1 MIFFGNLSSFS
12 CQTMLLKVMLLRGR
26 MKRGEMVMGRQRQ
39 AEKKVEK
46 GRRVVMRMQRK
57 KKRVRS

>member
-1 MIFFGNLSSFS
+1 
-12 CQTMLLKVMLLRGR
+12 MLLKVMLLGGR